1 MTNVGIDVALERR
14 TIRAIAWRM
23 IAILLLGYL
32 IAYVDR
38 INVGFAALPMRK
50 EFGLSNTV
58 FGFGAG
64 LFYAGYFLFDVPSNL
79 LLEKVGA
86 RRWMARIMIV
96 WGVTSA
102 SMILVRGTNSF
113 YLLRFLLGLAE
124 AGFFPGVIFLI
135 VLWFPM
141 AYRTRLMAL
150 FSAGIPLSSM
160 IGAPLSSALLGLDGV
175 LGLPG
180 WQWMFLA
187 EGIPAVLVGLLL
199 YRWLPDAPSQAY
211 WLDDAQKDWLK
222 HTLAAEPNR
231 PAPARIGETLR
242 SFYDPKV
249 VALSLA
255 LFCNIAASVGL
266 AVFLPQIVASMGMHG
281 MAVGLLTAIPATAGL
296 AGLYILG
303 AGAARFGDRTML
315 LISLGLS
322 FAGLIVA
329 ARFGAG
335 GASAT
340 GLAALAVAGFGIFG
354 MKGPFWGMTPTILSA
369 TAAAGGIAWI
379 NSIGNLGGWAGPSMI
394 GWMSDLLGGYEGGM
408 YGLATAQVV
417 AALLVWWLL
426 PRRSGF

>member
-1 MTNVGIDVALERR
+1 MKNPDADEALERR
-14 TIRAIAWRM
+14 TIRAIAWRL

-79 LLEKVGA
+79 MLEKIGA
-86 RRWMARIMIV
+86 RRWMARIMIL
-96 WGVTSA
+96 WGVMSA
-102 SMILVRGTNSF
+102 GMILVRGTGSF

-160 IGAPLSSALLGLDGV
+160 IGAPLSSALLKLDGA

-187 EGIPAVLVGLLL
+187 EGIPAVLVGVAL
-199 YRWLPDAPSQAY
+199 YRWLPDGPGEAR
-211 WLDDAQKDWLK
+211 WLDDAQKAWLK
-222 HTLAAEPNR
+222 RTLTAEPNR

-266 AVFLPQIVASMGMHG
+266 AVFLPQIVASMGVRG
-281 MAVGLLTAIPATAGL
+281 MAVGFLTAVPATAGL
-296 AGLYILG
+296 AGLYVLG
-303 AGAARFGDRTML
+303 AAAARFGDRAML
-315 LISLGLS
+315 LLSLGLS

-329 ARFGAG
+329 AKFGAG
-335 GASAT
+335 GASAI
-340 GLAALAVAGFGIFG
+340 GLASLAVAGFGIFG
-354 MKGPFWGMTPTILSA
+354 LKGPFWGMAPTILPA
-369 TAAAGGIAWI
+369 AAAAGGIAWI

-408 YGLATAQVV
+408 YGLAAAQII
-417 AALLVWWLL
+417 AAALVWWLL
-426 PRRSGF
+426 PSRD